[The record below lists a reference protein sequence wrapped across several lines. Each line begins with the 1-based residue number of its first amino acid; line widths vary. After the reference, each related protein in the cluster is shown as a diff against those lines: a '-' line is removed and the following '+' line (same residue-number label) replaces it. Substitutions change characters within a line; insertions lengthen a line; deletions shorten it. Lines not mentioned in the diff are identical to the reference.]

1 MNDHRT
7 TMHNLNTAVEV
18 AEVAEVAEVNLEQD
32 WGYRYLTR
40 HFPIDGRVA
49 HLPFSHFPFPI
60 SHFPLPIFYFSP
72 IPFSLSLCPLSPFP
86 PFSLLLFVFPLT
98 LYNPR
103 EDTGLLLLLFFLL
116 LSWLATG
123 AELVVGPGPK
133 AGLKPESRD
142 CLGTWTCL

>member
-1 MNDHRT
+1 
-7 TMHNLNTAVEV
+7 MHNLNTAVEV

-60 SHFPLPIFYFSP
+60 AYFYFSP

-86 PFSLLLFVFPLT
+86 PLFVALVCLPSHT
-98 LYNPR
+98 LQPKRRY
-103 EDTGLLLLLFFLL
+103 GLAAVVVLFV
-116 LSWLATG
+116 
-123 AELVVGPGPK
+123 AELVGNGSRVGGGPG
-133 AGLKPESRD
+133 AES
-142 CLGTWTCL
+142 GA